1 MSVFK
6 HPVRLLTG
14 FTLLAGALAVTGCA
28 NIIPAASIKPG
39 YSNLA
44 QVEQAMGKP
53 DMTWRNADGRII
65 QAAYSNQ
72 PAGFV
77 TFMVSFDD
85 KGTVTRLSQVMSDKY
100 FGMIQKGMSAQEVHK
115 VLGPERSVEHFDNLH
130 QIDWNYGYCSDNDGR
145 EVFSVS
151 FDDRTMRVSGS
162 VTTPDLLFMIG
173 DNDEGPCVQYNIGET
188 YER

>member
-14 FTLLAGALAVTGCA
+14 LTLLAGALAATGCA

-39 YSNLA
+39 YSNVA

-65 QAAYSNQ
+65 QAAYSDQ

-77 TFMVSFDD
+77 TFMVYFNNQ
-85 KGTVTRLSQVMSDKY
+85 GVVTGVDQVMNNRNFAK
-100 FGMIQKGMSAQEVHK
+100 IQKGMDGHQVHK
-115 VLGPERSVEHFDNLH
+115 ILGPERTVDHFNNLH
-130 QIDWNYGYCSDNDGR
+130 QIDWNYGYCSDNEGR

-151 FDDRTMRVSGS
+151 FDDRTMKVNGS
-162 VTTPDLLFMIG
+162 VVTPDPLFSLG
-173 DNDEGPCVQYNIGET
+173 DNEEGPCVPYIQGES
-188 YER
+188 YQR